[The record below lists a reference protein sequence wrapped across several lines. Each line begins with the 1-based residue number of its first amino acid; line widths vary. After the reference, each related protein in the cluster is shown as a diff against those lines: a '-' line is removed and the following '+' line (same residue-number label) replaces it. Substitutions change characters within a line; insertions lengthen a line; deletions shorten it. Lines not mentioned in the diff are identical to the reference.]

1 MLFIFMM
8 PFLLLLLFNFLIIKE
23 ETKRYWADT
32 HLGSPLPT
40 SSIHHQ
46 GEQEKEGQGPWES
59 FIILNVRREGGEKV
73 EKKKEQMQ
81 TLSYIQHNGVVRE
94 GTDMKLRQGWA
105 PGVRVVKPNSF
116 LSLMLFQYLSG

>member
-1 MLFIFMM
+1 M

-59 FIILNVRREGGEKV
+59 FLIIKEETIWKNSASGDNVCL
-73 EKKKEQMQ
+73 
-81 TLSYIQHNGVVRE
+81 LSVPMCLEIIHRAL
-94 GTDMKLRQGWA
+94 GT
-105 PGVRVVKPNSF
+105 PV
-116 LSLMLFQYLSG
+116 